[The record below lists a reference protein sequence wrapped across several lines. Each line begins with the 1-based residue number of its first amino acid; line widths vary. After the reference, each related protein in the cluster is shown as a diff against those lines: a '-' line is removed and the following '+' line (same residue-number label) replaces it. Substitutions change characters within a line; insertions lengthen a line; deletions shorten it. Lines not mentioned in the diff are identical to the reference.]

1 MPSQTCSVMYPF
13 WIDGIM
19 DSPTKEGNVETF
31 FNPVAMYFIYII
43 GIPAFV
49 SCAVA
54 LWCER
59 DFWFE
64 GWL

>member
-1 MPSQTCSVMYPF
+1 
-13 WIDGIM
+13 M